1 MKTYAP
7 ADNARPLSIAQL
19 VVSIIN
25 LSLLLVAFIGLV
37 ILLLFA
43 PEMQDFSIYQT
54 NQLRGMLWII
64 AAAFLLTLPSLIS
77 SIQRLSGKPVRL
89 IPRGLF
95 LAASIALVLMAPLV
109 LLGNHLSDSANG
121 QWLFGGINV
130 LIVFIPLWWL
140 LELGRLRLAREN
152 AQRQWGVSTFSFY
165 ITLPVVMVVELII
178 LGIGLLL
185 AEVWIV
191 QQPEFAPLLRQ
202 LEQAFANGSF
212 DLQDFSFDWLPLLQ
226 KPGVIIAIVIG
237 ASLVVPLIEELLKPL
252 GVWALIKREITP
264 AGGFIAGMICGAS
277 FALLESLFSLS
288 AVSGE
293 DWLFTVAGRAGTG
306 LLHLTLSG
314 FNGWALASSW
324 KDAKN
329 ARVGLTYII
338 TVLVHGAW
346 NLFAMAMGF
355 SMVGEELQLDVDPAL
370 SASAPWVLGA
380 LALVMLVGLIVMNLR
395 LRRAAVVP
403 PVVTV
408 PPLPITPGGLE

>member
-25 LSLLLVAFIGLV
+25 LALLVVAFFGLV
-37 ILLLFA
+37 ILLLVA
-43 PEMQDFSIYQT
+43 PEMQGFSIDQT
-54 NQLRGMLWII
+54 DQLRGMLWII

-77 SIQRLSGKPVRL
+77 SIRRLSGKPVRL
-89 IPRGLF
+89 IPRRLF
-95 LAASIALVLMAPLV
+95 LAASLALVLMAPLV
-109 LLGNHLSDSANG
+109 LLGNHLADSANG
-121 QWLFGGINV
+121 QWLFGVINV
-130 LIVFIPLWWL
+130 LIVFVPLWWL
-140 LELGRLRLAREN
+140 LELGRLRLARDS
-152 AQRQWGVSTFSFY
+152 AQRQWGISTFSFY

-185 AEVWIV
+185 AAVWMV
-191 QQPEFAPLLRQ
+191 QQPEFAPMLRQ
-202 LEQAFANGSF
+202 LEQAFSNGSF

-226 KPGVIIAIVIG
+226 KPGVIIAIVSG

-252 GVWALIKREITP
+252 GVWALIKRGITP

-293 DWLFTVAGRAGTG
+293 DWLYTVAGRAGTG
-306 LLHLTLSG
+306 LLHLALTG

-324 KDAKN
+324 KDGKN

-338 TVLVHGAW
+338 TVLIHGAW
-346 NLFAMAMGF
+346 NLFAMVMGF
-355 SMVGEELQLDVDPAL
+355 SMVGEELQLDIDPAL
-370 SASAPWVLGA
+370 SASAPWVLGT
-380 LALVMLVGLIVMNLR
+380 LALVMLVGVILMNLH
-395 LRRAAVVP
+395 LRRATAEHP
-403 PVVTV
+403 FAPV
-408 PPLPITPGGLE
+408 PPLPIAPGGLE